1 MIPLLADLDR
11 EWRGGQNQ
19 FLLLLKGLYQRGHKA
34 ELLTVRWSS
43 LGDRASKAGICVHY
57 TSRDALRLP
66 AAATMRKRMDD
77 KRFDVGHVNES
88 IALTWRWL
96 CRRQR
101 RAPVLYSSRV

>member
-34 ELLTVRWSS
+34 ELLTARWSS

-66 AAATMRKRMDD
+66 AAATMRKLTDD
-77 KRFDVGHVNES
+77 KRFDVVHVNES
-88 IALTWRWL
+88 HALT
-96 CRRQR
+96 
-101 RAPVLYSSRV
+101 SSRVSRAHRRSP